1 MRRFVELYTAL
12 DSTTST
18 RAKLAALAAYF
29 RSVDAADGA
38 WAVFLLSG
46 GKPRQAV
53 PTRFMSQLAAET
65 AGIPQWLFAECYASV
80 GDFAETVAHILA
92 DPGEPSLLPLAEWI
106 EQRLLPLRGLPEAE
120 LRERLT
126 RYWRELDDPGRLMW
140 NKLITGS
147 FRIGVS
153 RQLVIRALSDV
164 AGIDPKLMAQRL
176 TGNWAPSASAYRAL
190 LDATESRARPGQPYP
205 FFLAHPLEAP
215 AAQLGDVAIWQA
227 EWKWDGIRAQLI
239 RRAGE
244 TYLWSRGDELITE
257 RFPEIAQAAALLPD
271 GTVLDG
277 EVLAWRDH
285 KPLAFSA
292 LQKRIG
298 RKSVSAQIL
307 VQAPAVFLAYDVL
320 ESEAADVRNRSLLD
334 RRASLERLLAS
345 IPTPALMLSPL
356 VPADSWAQLEMA
368 RSEARARGV
377 EGLMLK
383 RLDAPYGVGR
393 VRGPWWKW
401 KIEPYSVDAVLVYAQ
416 RGHGRRASL
425 YTDYTFALW
434 DDGALVPFAK
444 AYSGL
449 SDAEIRAV
457 DNFIRNNTQE
467 KFGPV
472 RSVKPELVCEIG
484 FEGLQ
489 ASSRHKAG
497 IAVRFPRILRL
508 RNDKTTEQAD
518 SIDRLRAM
526 LNG

>member
-120 LRERLT
+120 LRERLS
-126 RYWRELDDPGRLMW
+126 RYWRELDDPGRL
-140 NKLITGS
+140 
-147 FRIGVS
+147 
-153 RQLVIRALSDV
+153 
-164 AGIDPKLMAQRL
+164 
-176 TGNWAPSASAYRAL
+176 
-190 LDATESRARPGQPYP
+190 
-205 FFLAHPLEAP
+205 
-215 AAQLGDVAIWQA
+215 
-227 EWKWDGIRAQLI
+227 
-239 RRAGE
+239 
-244 TYLWSRGDELITE
+244 
-257 RFPEIAQAAALLPD
+257 IAQAAALLPD

>member
-12 DSTTST
+12 DSTNSA

-53 PTRFMSQLAAET
+53 STRLMSELAAET
-65 AGIPQWLFAECYASV
+65 AGIPAWLFAECYASV
-80 GDFAETVAHILA
+80 GDFAETVAHVLS
-92 DPGEPSLLPLAEWI
+92 DPGEPSALSLAEWV

-126 RYWRELDDPGRLMW
+126 GYWRELDDPGRLLW
-140 NKLITGS
+140 NKLITGN
-147 FRIGVS
+147 FRVGVS
-153 RQLVIRALSDV
+153 RQLVIRALAEV

-176 TGNWAPSASAYRAL
+176 TGNWTPSASAYRAL
-190 LDATESRARPGQPYP
+190 LDAAESPTLPGQPYP

-244 TYLWSRGDELITE
+244 TYLWSRGDELITD

-277 EVLAWRDH
+277 EVLAWQDH
-285 KPLAFSA
+285 QPLPFSA

-298 RKSVSAQIL
+298 RKSLNARILAQT
-307 VQAPAVFLAYDVL
+307 PAAFLAYDLL
-320 ESEAADVRNRSLLD
+320 ETHAVDIREQTLLD
-334 RRASLERLLAS
+334 RRAKLERLLAP
-345 IPTPALMLSPL
+345 IHTPALMISPL
-356 VPADSWAQLEMA
+356 VAADRWAQLETA

-383 RLDAPYGVGR
+383 RLHAPYGVGR

-416 RGHGRRASL
+416 RGHGRRAGL

-449 SDAEIRAV
+449 SDAEIRTV

-508 RNDKTTEQAD
+508 RTDKTTEQAD
-518 SIDRLRAM
+518 SLDRLRAM
-526 LNG
+526 ING